1 MQYNTQREQLIMPE
15 YGRGIQYMVDLAV
28 SLPSKQERQKC
39 AKTIIAIMSR
49 IQPENS
55 DAADYEIR
63 LWNHLAKIS
72 RYKLDID
79 YPVEIV
85 PEQEALEHPKPLPYP
100 MKKIR
105 RRHYGHLVEEALKF
119 AQTLP
124 DGEER
129 TALVGMVANQMKQDL
144 FVWNRDSMDDNLVMQ
159 DIRRYSDGRLQ
170 LPSDFRFATVG
181 IPSNSQLANNG
192 SSKSRKKKR

>member
-1 MQYNTQREQLIMPE
+1 MQYNTQREQLVMPE

-28 SLPSKQERQKC
+28 SLPSKEERQRC
-39 AKTIIAIMSR
+39 ANTIVAIMGR
-49 IQPENS
+49 IQPENNS
-55 DAADYEIR
+55 AADSELR

-85 PEQEALEHPKPLPYP
+85 PEQEAMEHPKPLHYP
-100 MKKIR
+100 MQKIR
-105 RRHYGHLVEEALKF
+105 RRHYGHLVESALRY

-124 DGEER
+124 EGDER
-129 TALVGMVANQMKQDL
+129 TALVGMVANQMKQNL
-144 FVWNRDSMDDNLVMQ
+144 FVWNRDSMDENLVMQ
-159 DIRRYSDGRLQ
+159 DIKRYTDGQLQ
-170 LPSDFRFATVG
+170 LQPDFQFASVG

-192 SSKSRKKKR
+192 SSKRKKKR

>member
-1 MQYNTQREQLIMPE
+1 MQYNTQREQLVMPE

-28 SLPSKQERQKC
+28 SLPSKEERQRC
-39 AKTIIAIMSR
+39 ANTIVAIMGR
-49 IQPENS
+49 IQPENNS
-55 DAADYEIR
+55 AADSELR

-85 PEQEALEHPKPLPYP
+85 PEQEAMEHPKPLRYP
-100 MKKIR
+100 MQKIR
-105 RRHYGHLVEEALKF
+105 RRHYGHLVESALQY

-124 DGEER
+124 DGDER
-129 TALVGMVANQMKQDL
+129 TALVGMVANQMKQNL
-144 FVWNRDSMDDNLVMQ
+144 FVWNRDSMDENLVMQ
-159 DIRRYSDGRLQ
+159 DIKRYTDGQLQ
-170 LPSDFRFATVG
+170 LQPDFRFASVG

-192 SSKSRKKKR
+192 SSKRKKKR

>member
-28 SLPSKQERQKC
+28 SLPDKEERQRC
-39 AKTIIAIMSR
+39 ANTIVAIMGR
-49 IQPENS
+49 IQPDNTN
-55 DAADYEIR
+55 AADAEIR

-85 PEQEALEHPKPLPYP
+85 PEQEALEHPKPLHYP
-100 MKKIR
+100 MQKIR
-105 RRHYGHLVEEALKF
+105 RRHYGHLVESALQY

-129 TALVGMVANQMKQDL
+129 TALVGMVANQMKQNL
-144 FVWNRDSMDDNLVMQ
+144 FVWNRDSMDENLVMQ
-159 DIRRYSDGRLQ
+159 DIKRYTDGQLQ
-170 LPSDFRFATVG
+170 LQSDFHFASVG

-192 SSKSRKKKR
+192 SPKRKKKR

>member
-1 MQYNTQREQLIMPE
+1 MQYNTQREQLVMPE

-28 SLPSKQERQKC
+28 SLPDKQERQRC
-39 AKTIIAIMSR
+39 ANTIVSIMSR
-49 IQPENS
+49 IQPEN
-55 DAADYEIR
+55 ANTADYEVR

-85 PEQEALEHPKPLPYP
+85 PELEAMEHPKPLPYP

-105 RRHYGHLVEEALKF
+105 RRHYGYLVENALQY

-144 FVWNRDSMDDNLVMQ
+144 FMWNRDSMDENLVMQ
-159 DIRRYSDGRLQ
+159 DISRYSDGRLQ
-170 LPSDFRFATVG
+170 LSSDFCFASVG
-181 IPSNSQLANNG
+181 IPSNAQLANNG
-192 SSKSRKKKR
+192 ATKNRKKKR

>member
-1 MQYNTQREQLIMPE
+1 MQYNTQKEQLIMPE

-28 SLPSKQERQKC
+28 SLPDKKARQQC
-39 AKTIIAIMSR
+39 ANTIVAIMSR
-49 IQPENS
+49 VQPENI
-55 DAADYEIR
+55 DAADAELR

-85 PEQEALEHPKPLPYP
+85 PEQEAQEHPKPLPYP

-105 RRHYGHLVEEALKF
+105 RRHYGHLVEEALQY

-124 DGEER
+124 VGEER

-144 FVWNRDSMDDNLVMQ
+144 FVWNRDSMDENLVMQ
-159 DIRRYSDGRLQ
+159 DIRRYSDGQLQ
-170 LPSDFRFATVG
+170 LPSDFQFATVG
-181 IPSNSQLANNG
+181 IPSNAQLANNG
-192 SSKSRKKKR
+192 ATKSRKKKR

>member
-28 SLPSKQERQKC
+28 SLPDKKARQQC
-39 AKTIIAIMSR
+39 ANTIVAIMGR
-49 IQPENS
+49 IQPDNTN
-55 DAADYEIR
+55 AADAEIR

-85 PEQEALEHPKPLPYP
+85 PEQEALEHPKPLHYP
-100 MKKIR
+100 MQKIR
-105 RRHYGHLVEEALKF
+105 RRHYGHLVESALQY

-129 TALVGMVANQMKQDL
+129 TALVGMVANQMKQNL
-144 FVWNRDSMDDNLVMQ
+144 FVWNRDSMDENLVMQ
-159 DIRRYSDGRLQ
+159 DIKRYTDGQLQ
-170 LPSDFRFATVG
+170 LQPDFHFASVG

-192 SSKSRKKKR
+192 SPKRKKKR

>member
-1 MQYNTQREQLIMPE
+1 MQYNTQREQLVMPE

-28 SLPSKQERQKC
+28 SLPDKEERQRC
-39 AKTIIAIMSR
+39 ANTIVAIMGR

-55 DAADYEIR
+55 NAADFELR

-85 PEQEALEHPKPLPYP
+85 PEQEALEHPKPLHYP
-100 MKKIR
+100 MQKIR
-105 RRHYGHLVEEALKF
+105 RRHYGHLVESALKY

-124 DGEER
+124 DGDER
-129 TALVGMVANQMKQDL
+129 TALVGMVANQMKQNL
-144 FVWNRDSMDDNLVMQ
+144 FVWNRDSMDENLVMQ
-159 DIRRYSDGRLQ
+159 DIKRYTDGQLQ
-170 LPSDFRFATVG
+170 LQPDFQFASVG
-181 IPSNSQLANNG
+181 IPSNAQLANNG
-192 SSKSRKKKR
+192 SSKRKKKR

>member
-1 MQYNTQREQLIMPE
+1 MQYNTQREQLVMPE

-28 SLPSKQERQKC
+28 SLPDKQERQRC
-39 AKTIIAIMSR
+39 ANTIVSIMGR

-55 DAADYEIR
+55 NSADFELR

-79 YPVEIV
+79 YPVEII
-85 PEQEALEHPKPLPYP
+85 PEQEALEHPKPLHYP
-100 MKKIR
+100 MQKIR
-105 RRHYGHLVEEALKF
+105 RRHYGHLVESALQY

-129 TALVGMVANQMKQDL
+129 TALVGMVANQMKQNL
-144 FVWNRDSMDDNLVMQ
+144 FVWNRDSMDENLVMQ
-159 DIRRYSDGRLQ
+159 DIGRYTDGQLQ
-170 LPSDFRFATVG
+170 LQPDFRFASVG

-192 SSKSRKKKR
+192 SSKRKKKR

>member
-1 MQYNTQREQLIMPE
+1 MQYNTQREQLVMPE

-28 SLPSKQERQKC
+28 SLPSKVERQRC
-39 AKTIIAIMSR
+39 ANTIVAIMSR
-49 IQPENS
+49 IQPENNGS
-55 DAADYEIR
+55 ADSEVR

-85 PEQEALEHPKPLPYP
+85 PEQEAQEHPKPLHYP
-100 MKKIR
+100 MQRIR
-105 RRHYGHLVEEALKF
+105 RRHYGHLVESALKY

-124 DGEER
+124 DGDER
-129 TALVGMVANQMKQDL
+129 TALVGMVANQMKQNL
-144 FVWNRDSMDDNLVMQ
+144 FVWNRDSMDENLVMQ
-159 DIRRYSDGRLQ
+159 DIKRYTDGQLQ
-170 LPSDFRFATVG
+170 LQPDFCFASVG

-192 SSKSRKKKR
+192 SSKRKKKR